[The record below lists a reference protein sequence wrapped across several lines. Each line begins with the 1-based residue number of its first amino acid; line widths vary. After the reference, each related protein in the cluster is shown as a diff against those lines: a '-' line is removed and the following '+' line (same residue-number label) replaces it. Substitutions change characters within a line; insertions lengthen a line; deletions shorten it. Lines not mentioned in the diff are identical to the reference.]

1 MSTTTPSTSVKLAAC
16 SHIIITN
23 PEEGDQYMAYMPVW
37 KVKPVWAPGDE
48 PNEDQ
53 MTKLA
58 ELADDISRSY
68 WRSNWDNAWSN
79 RDAPTNMSFATI
91 EAFEQQHDQLVS
103 DTNDKLTAAC
113 DLAERDEGRRNATV
127 IYPDFATYSNRYPV
141 TDHGNALVLNQPDMT
156 ADLEAM
162 WSRHFSRYITSYR

>member
-1 MSTTTPSTSVKLAAC
+1 MSTTRSASVKLAAC
-16 SHIIITN
+16 SHTIITN
-23 PEEGDQYMAYMPVW
+23 PEAGDRYMAYQPVW
-37 KVKPVWAPGDE
+37 KVKPVWAPGDA

-58 ELADDISRSY
+58 YLAEDITRSY
-68 WRSNWDNAWSN
+68 WRSNWDNAWST
-79 RDAPTNMSFATI
+79 RDAQTNVSFATI
-91 EAFEQQHDQLVS
+91 EAFTQQQEQLES

-127 IYPDFATYSNRYPV
+127 IYPDFATYSNTYPV
-141 TDHGNALVLNQPDMT
+141 TDYNNNLILDQVHMT

-162 WSRHFSRYITSYR
+162 WSRHFSRYTTR